1 VLAIAKARARSL
13 GLDGMMEFRESDG
26 EQLELPES
34 TAISDTIP
42 SRGGLMFLPTL
53 SAALLRTRQ
62 TLLASN
68 GRLSAAV
75 MSVSSKVPLLDLA
88 FSPIRK
94 QINAPAPPLDCR
106 VPSP

>member
-1 VLAIAKARARSL
+1 
-13 GLDGMMEFRESDG
+13 
-26 EQLELPES
+26 
-34 TAISDTIP
+34 
-42 SRGGLMFLPTL
+42 MFLPTL
-53 SAALLRTRQ
+53 SAALLRIRQ